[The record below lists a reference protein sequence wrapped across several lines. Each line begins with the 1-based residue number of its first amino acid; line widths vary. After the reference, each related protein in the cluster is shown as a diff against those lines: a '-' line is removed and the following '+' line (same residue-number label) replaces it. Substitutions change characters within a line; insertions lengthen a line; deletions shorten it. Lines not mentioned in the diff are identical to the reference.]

1 MNDKIKIFVAALLAV
16 GGIVGF
22 LYLGGS
28 AMIVR
33 LGALLAGL
41 AAATVVMWLTTPGKQ
56 FYVYA
61 QESITETKK
70 VVWPTRKETLQT
82 TGAVFVFVVVMALFL
97 WGVDAT
103 LLWIVKKF
111 LGQAD

>member
-1 MNDKIKIFVAALLAV
+1 MNDKIKIVVAAVLAAA
-16 GGIVGF
+16 GIVGF
-22 LYLGGS
+22 LYLGGNP
-28 AMIVR
+28 MIVR

-41 AAATVVMWLTTPGKQ
+41 IAGTAVMWLTAPGKQ

-61 QESITETKK
+61 QESIAETKK

-82 TGAVFVFVVVMALFL
+82 TGAVFLFVVVMALFL

-111 LGQAD
+111 LGQVD